1 MSPESFC
8 DRRTFVT
15 RAVGGA
21 LAASA
26 VSHAAEGATLPT
38 IKLGKF
44 DVTRL
49 VAGYNPIGGYSHSV
63 PKLSALM
70 REWFT
75 PARTLEYVRRC
86 EANGIN
92 TCQMSID
99 PKCFRAIR
107 EAWDTGSKMQ

>member
-1 MSPESFC
+1 M
-8 DRRTFVT
+8 T

-26 VSHAAEGATLPT
+26 VSHAAEAATLPT

-44 DVTRL
+44 EVTRL

-75 PARTLEYVRRC
+75 AERTLEYVRRC

-92 TCQMSID
+92 TWQMSID
-99 PKCFRAIR
+99 QVLPCNSRSLGYRFQNAVDVPHARR
-107 EAWDTGSKMQ
+107 